1 MLFSFFGC
9 KSRFHQNLKR
19 PPLTTK
25 PTEPLRPHCHM
36 FPFATRSPKKVSPQI
51 YKYNTVSLLQVGS
64 SYYVGNFFRSYLL
77 WLKDILNSSLRRRN
91 IQILGHDGPHVVGEQ
106 PGVGLLDLAWVVNRQ
121 VFNLEQTKDQV
132 NIIKIV
138 YTHWDRILLCMQLHA
153 LLFIKW
159 RFNIS
164 WQKED
169 RFVNKNIIFLF

>member
-91 IQILGHDGPHVVGEQ
+91 IQMLGHDGPHVVGKQ
-106 PGVGLLDLAWVVNRQ
+106 PSVGLLDLAWVVNRQ

-132 NIIKIV
+132 NIIEIV
-138 YTHWDRILLCMQLHA
+138 LYTHRDRIVLRMQLHA
-153 LLFIKW
+153 LVFINL

-164 WQKED
+164 
-169 RFVNKNIIFLF
+169 